1 MNYSK
6 ELKDALLRRMLPP
19 NNESITKISKE
30 EGISE
35 QTLRNW
41 RDKARRDGC
50 AAPGTDALPDDW
62 STQDKFLVVVETA
75 SMNETELAEYARK
88 KGLYVEQIKSWKDA
102 CLNANGGVAKEA
114 ARLNR
119 ELKDSEKECKKLEKE
134 LQRKEKALA
143 ELNAYK
149 LKEQATKIASEKGL
163 DISLLTFFNFE
174 TVKAEE
180 INSKIEE
187 VSNAFN
193 KAVEKAVNERLK
205 EDTPIEKSGFDNTKN
220 KSIARAS
227 Y

>member
-1 MNYSK
+1 MEDQDNNLNNANTGANN
-6 ELKDALLRRMLPP
+6 EPAGANNQNNTGTNNNPVTFDDFLKDGKNQAEFDKRVQKAI
-19 NNESITKISKE
+19 NTAKTNWE
-30 EGISE
+30 E
-35 QTLRNW
+35 L
-41 RDKARRDGC
+41 
-50 AAPGTDALPDDW
+50 
-62 STQDKFLVVVETA
+62 
-75 SMNETELAEYARK
+75 MN
-88 KGLYVEQIKSWKDA
+88 
-102 CLNANGGVAKEA
+102 
-114 ARLNR
+114 
-119 ELKDSEKECKKLEKE
+119 SEKSEAEKLAKMD
-134 LQRKEKALA
+134 KEKALA

-205 EDTPIEKSGFDNTKN
+205 EDTPTQKSGIDTQN